1 MPHRAVELCAAR
13 PRTSHPSG
21 THMTNEERD
30 IISQFVARIG
40 GAPLP
45 AGAVAGSV
53 PATTAAPLPPVDRDA
68 NALIAQ
74 MFQRYPEAAYR
85 MTQLAFVQE
94 QGLIQ
99 AQRRIAQM
107 DAELQR
113 TRQALQQAQ
122 QQPQPQQ
129 PQQSQG
135 GGGFF
140 SSLFGGGR
148 PQPAPPPNPGPWGG
162 QQAAPPP
169 PGYGQ
174 PPPGYAPP
182 PPQYAPG
189 YQPGMFQRSGS
200 GFLGSALTTAAGVAG
215 GMVAGNL
222 LTNMLTGGHHMG
234 GSGWGDSAGGVAGN
248 PWGGS
253 AATDQGTWDN
263 TAGAAPSNQDYVDNG
278 TWDQQPAQDS
288 SWTDNSGGGWNQL
301 GLWWWRQRQFGFGW
315 RSDSGGSSDDSF

>member
-1 MPHRAVELCAAR
+1 
-13 PRTSHPSG
+13 
-21 THMTNEERD
+21 MTNEERD

-40 GAPLP
+40 GAP
-45 AGAVAGSV
+45 ASSGAVATSV
-53 PATTAAPLPPVDRDA
+53 PATAPAPLPPVDRDA
-68 NALIAQ
+68 DGLIGQ
-74 MFQRYPEAAYR
+74 LFQRYPEAPYR

-99 AQRRIAQM
+99 AQSHIAQLE
-107 DAELQR
+107 AELQR

-129 PQQSQG
+129 QQS

-140 SSLFGGGR
+140 SNLFGGGR
-148 PQPAPPPNPGPWGG
+148 PQAAPPPNPGPWGG

-169 PGYGQ
+169 GYAP
-174 PPPGYAPP
+174 PPPGYAQP

-189 YQPGMFQRSGS
+189 YQPGMFQRGGS

-215 GMVAGNL
+215 GVVAGNMLTNL
-222 LTNMLTGGHHMG
+222 LTGEHHMG
-234 GSGWGDSAGGVAGN
+234 GGAWGEPAGGMAAN
-248 PWGGS
+248 PWGTP

-263 TAGAAPSNQDYVDNG
+263 TGGAAASNQDYVDNG

-288 SWTDNSGGGWNQL
+288 SWTDNSGGGDSGSW
-301 GLWWWRQRQFGFGW
+301 
-315 RSDSGGSSDDSF
+315 DSGGGDSGSGSDDSF

>member
-1 MPHRAVELCAAR
+1 
-13 PRTSHPSG
+13 
-21 THMTNEERD
+21 MTNEERD

-40 GAPLP
+40 GAPAP
-45 AGAVAGSV
+45 SGAVAGSV
-53 PATTAAPLPPVDRDA
+53 PATASAPLPPVDRDA
-68 NALIAQ
+68 DALIGQ
-74 MFQRYPEAAYR
+74 LLQRYPEAAYR

-99 AQRRIAQM
+99 AQSRIAATE
-107 DAELQR
+107 AELQR

-122 QQPQPQQ
+122 QPPQQPQPQQ
-129 PQQSQG
+129 PQS

-148 PQPAPPPNPGPWGG
+148 PQAAPPPNPGPWGG

-169 PGYGQ
+169 GYAP

-234 GSGWGDSAGGVAGN
+234 GSAWAEPSGGMPGN
-248 PWGGS
+248 PWGAG

-263 TAGAAPSNQDYVDNG
+263 TGGAAASNQDYVDNG
-278 TWDQQPAQDS
+278 TWDQQPADQQPAQDS
-288 SWTDNSGGGWNQL
+288 SWTDNSGGSWDSGS
-301 GLWWWRQRQFGFGW
+301 
-315 RSDSGGSSDDSF
+315 SDSGGGGSDDSF

>member
-1 MPHRAVELCAAR
+1 
-13 PRTSHPSG
+13 
-21 THMTNEERD
+21 MTNEERD

-40 GAPLP
+40 GAP
-45 AGAVAGSV
+45 ASSGAVPGSV
-53 PATTAAPLPPVDRDA
+53 PATATAPLPPVDRDA
-68 NALIAQ
+68 DVLIGQ

-94 QGLIQ
+94 QGLVQ
-99 AQRRIAQM
+99 AQSRIAQM
-107 DAELQR
+107 EAELQR

-129 PQQSQG
+129 AQG

-140 SSLFGGGR
+140 SNLFGGGR
-148 PQPAPPPNPGPWGG
+148 PQAAPPNPGPWGG

-169 PGYGQ
+169 GYAP
-174 PPPGYAPP
+174 PPPGYAQP

-189 YQPGMFQRSGS
+189 YQPGMFQRGGS

-215 GMVAGNL
+215 GVVAGNMLSNL
-222 LTNMLTGGHHMG
+222 LTGEHHLGGG
-234 GSGWGDSAGGVAGN
+234 GWGESASGGAGN
-248 PWGGS
+248 PWGTP

-263 TAGAAPSNQDYVDNG
+263 TGGAAGSNQDYVDNG

-288 SWTDNSGGGWNQL
+288 SWTDNSGDSGSW
-301 GLWWWRQRQFGFGW
+301 
-315 RSDSGGSSDDSF
+315 DSGGGDSGGGGGSDDSF